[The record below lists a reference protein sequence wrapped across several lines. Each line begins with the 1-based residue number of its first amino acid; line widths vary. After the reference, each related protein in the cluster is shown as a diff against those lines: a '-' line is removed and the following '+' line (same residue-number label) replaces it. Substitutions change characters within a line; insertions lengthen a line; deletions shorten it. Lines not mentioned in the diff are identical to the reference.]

1 MLKNYTIPKETQSS
15 RFQANSALCER
26 TKAEKMRIIPHSL
39 LTNWNAHQFHMIAI
53 GTDLRT

>member
-26 TKAEKMRIIPHSL
+26 TKAEKM
-39 LTNWNAHQFHMIAI
+39 
-53 GTDLRT
+53 